1 MRHLYYTLQTL
12 LRGHG
17 GTAEKIISL
26 TLGLAMGVLLFAQI
40 AYELSFDRFYPN
52 PDTLVMLR
60 MRNVTKGVPEYGYN
74 YGTYRPAA
82 ADLSEA
88 FPDLVESAC
97 LTSNLWTPAF
107 YKDDKKLD
115 DIQTLF
121 ADTAYFATTG
131 LTLLQG
137 DPMDLGVQGNAFIS
151 ESMAR
156 RLYGD
161 ESPIGKVL
169 SVEKL
174 FDVTIRGIYADVPR
188 SSIMPHD
195 LLLSMAALDW
205 AYGRGTWD
213 MNNLYGVLGFS
224 IFFVSILNYVLRA
237 VAAMSRRAKL
247 VGVHKCSGAD
257 GRHILSMFLWET
269 GLLVAASILCG
280 GVLLWL
286 LRGQVEEL
294 LGSRLTDLFTW
305 QTLYVPLD
313 TVLLLFLV
321 AGVVPG
327 RIYARI
333 PVTQV
338 FRRYTDGKRSWK
350 RGLLTVQFIGV
361 AFIGGLLLTTVW
373 QYHDLMTRSVGF
385 RAEGLAV
392 GTVTGNI
399 QRAQGVADAIRREP
413 YVEAVAG
420 SSNNLLVH
428 YSTNRLTD
436 NQGNFICPLH
446 FTQIDKDFPQV
457 TGIRLL
463 EGHWPQHR
471 GEAVVGRKTVETLK
485 WGDTAIGRQLP
496 IDLSWAG
503 LEEPA
508 IVTGVVENVRNMGF
522 FASQTCTAFI
532 LNDRV
537 RTFNVRLKAPLD
549 ENLKRLNAFVKSAYP
564 DLSLEFTTYQDIRR
578 EQNASV
584 STFRNTV
591 WVTTACI
598 ILIVLMGLIGYVS
611 DETQR
616 RSKEIAVRK
625 VNGAEASD
633 ILRLLSVDILKIA
646 VLAVAAGMAAAW
658 YVSGQ
663 WMQQFADSRLLSPA
677 WYALLALGRRSA
689 EGLAHRQRESCAEHQ
704 KRVKANKKVPPAFLS
719 MREGQGDSLILRTPI
734 GRKIWCYCMACG
746 WNRCFRR
753 TYHRRISTAVTKA
766 KKSLTGMLVQM
777 PSSPM
782 NCGNTSRQGS
792 R

>member
-60 MRNVTKGVPEYGYN
+60 MRNVTKGAPAAEYN

-88 FPDLVESAC
+88 FPELVESAC
-97 LTSNLWTPAF
+97 LTSNFWRPAF

-131 LTLLQG
+131 LTLLKG
-137 DPMDLGVQGNAFIS
+137 DPKDLALHSNAFIS

-156 RLYGD
+156 QLYGD
-161 ESPIGKVL
+161 ESPIGKEL

-174 FDVTIRGIYADVPR
+174 FNVTIRGVYADVPR
-188 SSIMPHD
+188 NSIMPHD
-195 LLLSMAALDW
+195 LLLPMAAMDW
-205 AYGRGTWD
+205 AYGAGTWGT
-213 MNNLYGVLGFS
+213 NNLYGVLFRLKQPTDVDAMNSRIQKAVEQYTDPHLGDDVVTEYSVLPLYKVYRSLPDSTRRLVILGVLGFS

-237 VAAMSRRAKL
+237 VAAMSRRAKQ

-257 GRHILSMFLWET
+257 GWHILSMFLWET
-269 GLLVAASILCG
+269 GLLVVVSILCG
-280 GVLLWL
+280 GALLWL

-294 LGSRLTDLFTW
+294 LGSRLADLFTW
-305 QTLYVPLD
+305 QTLYVPLG

-361 AFIGGLLLTTVW
+361 AFIGSLLLTTVW

-385 RAEGLAV
+385 HAEGLAV

-399 QRAQGVADAIRREP
+399 ERAQGVADAIRREP

-420 SSNNLLVH
+420 SGTSLLAH

-446 FTQIDKDFPQV
+446 FTLMDKEMPQV
-457 TGIRLL
+457 TGMTLL

-471 GEAVVGRKTVETLK
+471 GEAVVGRTTVETLK
-485 WGDTAIGRQLP
+485 WGDTAIGRKLP
-496 IDLSWAG
+496 VDPSWAR
-503 LEEPA
+503 LEEQPV
-508 IVTGVVENVRNMGF
+508 VTGVVEDVRNMGF
-522 FASQTCTAFI
+522 FQGQTCTAFI

-549 ENLKRLNAFVKSAYP
+549 DNLKRLNAFIKSAYP

-633 ILRLLSVDILKIA
+633 ILRLLSLDILKIA

-677 WYALLALGRRSA
+677 WYALLALLLLVLIVA
-689 EGLAHRQRESCAEHQ
+689 IVVL
-704 KRVKANKKVPPAFLS
+704 KAWRIANENPVLS
-719 MREGQGDSLILRTPI
+719 I
-734 GRKIWCYCMACG
+734 
-746 WNRCFRR
+746 
-753 TYHRRISTAVTKA
+753 
-766 KKSLTGMLVQM
+766 KSE
-777 PSSPM
+777 
-782 NCGNTSRQGS
+782 
-792 R
+792 

>member
-1 MRHLYYTLQTL
+1 MRHLYYILQIL

-26 TLGLAMGVLLFAQI
+26 TLGLVMGVLLFAQI

-52 PDTLVMLR
+52 PDTLVTLR
-60 MRNVTKGVPEYGYN
+60 MRNVNKGVPQPEYN

-82 ADLSEA
+82 ADLNEA
-88 FPDLVESAC
+88 FPELVESAS
-97 LTSNLWTPAF
+97 LTAAFWKPTF
-107 YKDDKKLD
+107 YKDDKKLED
-115 DIQTLF
+115 VQTLCV
-121 ADTAYFATTG
+121 DTAYFQTTG

-137 DPMDLGVQGNAFIS
+137 NPNDLNLMGNAFIS

-161 ESPIGKVL
+161 ESPIGKEL

-174 FDVTIRGIYADVPR
+174 FNVTIRGVYTDMPR
-188 SSIMPHD
+188 NSIMPHD
-195 LLLSMAALDW
+195 LLLSMSAMNW
-205 AYGRGTWD
+205 AFGAGTWGTNNFYGVLFRLKQPAD
-213 MNNLYGVLGFS
+213 VDAMNCRIQQAVEQYTDTHLGDDVVTEYSVLPLYKVYRSLPDSTRRLVILGVLGFS

-237 VAAMSRRAKL
+237 VAAMSRRAKQ

-257 GRHILSMFLWET
+257 SWHILSMFLWET
-269 GLLVAASILCG
+269 GLLVATSILCG
-280 GVLLWL
+280 GALLWL

-305 QTLYVPLD
+305 QTLYVPLS

-392 GTVTGNI
+392 GTVTGII
-399 QRAQGVADAIRREP
+399 QRAQGVGDAIRREP
-413 YVEAVAG
+413 YVESVAASG
-420 SSNNLLVH
+420 HGLLAH

-471 GEAVVGRKTVETLK
+471 GEAVVGRTTVETLK
-485 WGDTAIGRQLP
+485 WGDTAIGRKLP
-496 IDLSWAG
+496 IEPSWAG
-503 LEEPA
+503 LEEQPV
-508 IVTGVVENVRNMGF
+508 VTGVVEDVRNMGF
-522 FASQTCTAFI
+522 FQGQTCTAFI

-549 ENLKRLNAFVKSAYP
+549 DNLKRLNAFIKSAYP
-564 DLSLEFTTYQDIRR
+564 DLALEFTTYQDIRR
-578 EQNASV
+578 DQNASV
-584 STFRNTV
+584 SSFRNTV

-625 VNGAEASD
+625 VNGAQASD

-646 VLAVAAGMAAAW
+646 VGAVALGMAVAW
-658 YVSGQ
+658 YASGQ
-663 WMQQFADSRLLSPA
+663 WMQQFADSYLLSPM
-677 WYALLALGRRSA
+677 WYFFLAFLLLALVVA
-689 EGLAHRQRESCAEHQ
+689 VVVC
-704 KRVKANKKVPPAFLS
+704 KAWHIANENPVLS
-719 MREGQGDSLILRTPI
+719 I
-734 GRKIWCYCMACG
+734 
-746 WNRCFRR
+746 
-753 TYHRRISTAVTKA
+753 
-766 KKSLTGMLVQM
+766 KSE
-777 PSSPM
+777 
-782 NCGNTSRQGS
+782 
-792 R
+792 

>member
-88 FPDLVESAC
+88 FPELVESAS

-107 YKDDKKLD
+107 YKDDKKLE

-131 LTLLQG
+131 LTLLKG

-156 RLYGD
+156 QLYGG

-188 SSIMPHD
+188 NSIMPHD
-195 LLLSMAALDW
+195 LLLPMAAMDW
-205 AYGRGTWD
+205 AYGAGTWGT
-213 MNNLYGVLGFS
+213 NNLYGVLFRLKQPADVDAMNSRIQKAVEQYTDPHLGDDVVTEYSVLPLYKVYRSQPDSTRRLVILGVLGFS

-257 GRHILSMFLWET
+257 GGHILALFLWET
-269 GLLVAASILCG
+269 AMLVAASILCG
-280 GVLLWL
+280 GALLWL

-294 LGSRLTDLFTW
+294 LGSRLSDLFTW
-305 QTLYVPLD
+305 QTLYVPLG

-350 RGLLTVQFIGV
+350 RGLLTVQFLGV

-392 GTVTGNI
+392 GTVTGDI
-399 QRAQGVADAIRREP
+399 QRARGVADAIRREP

-420 SSNNLLVH
+420 SGIDLLSH
-428 YSTNRLTD
+428 YSTSRLND
-436 NQGNFICPLH
+436 SQGNFICPLH
-446 FTQIDKDFPQV
+446 FMMMDKDFPRV
-457 TGIRLL
+457 TGMTLL

-496 IDLSWAG
+496 VSLSWAG

-522 FASQTCTAFI
+522 FMGQTCTAFI

-549 ENLKRLNAFVKSAYP
+549 DNLKRLNAFIKSAYP

-663 WMQQFADSRLLSPA
+663 WMQQFADSHLLSPA
-677 WYALLALGRRSA
+677 WYALLALLL
-689 EGLAHRQRESCAEHQ
+689 LALVVA
-704 KRVKANKKVPPAFLS
+704 VVVLKAWRIANENPVLS
-719 MREGQGDSLILRTPI
+719 I
-734 GRKIWCYCMACG
+734 
-746 WNRCFRR
+746 
-753 TYHRRISTAVTKA
+753 
-766 KKSLTGMLVQM
+766 KSE
-777 PSSPM
+777 
-782 NCGNTSRQGS
+782 
-792 R
+792 

>member
-60 MRNVTKGVPEYGYN
+60 MRNVTKGAPAAEYN

-88 FPDLVESAC
+88 FPELVESAC
-97 LTSNLWTPAF
+97 LTSNFWRPAF

-131 LTLLQG
+131 LTLLKG
-137 DPMDLGVQGNAFIS
+137 DPKDLALHSNAFIS

-156 RLYGD
+156 QLYGD
-161 ESPIGKVL
+161 ENPIGKEL

-174 FDVTIRGIYADVPR
+174 FNVTIRGVYADVPR
-188 SSIMPHD
+188 NSIMPHD
-195 LLLSMAALDW
+195 LLLPMAAMDW
-205 AYGRGTWD
+205 AYGAGTWGT
-213 MNNLYGVLGFS
+213 NNLYGVLFRLKQPTDVDAMNSRIQKAVEQYTDPHLGDDVVTEYSVLPLYKVYRSLPDSTRRLVILGVLGFS

-237 VAAMSRRAKL
+237 VAAMSRRAKQ

-257 GRHILSMFLWET
+257 GWHILSMFLWET
-269 GLLVAASILCG
+269 GLLVVVSILCG
-280 GVLLWL
+280 GALLWL

-294 LGSRLTDLFTW
+294 LGSRLADLFTW
-305 QTLYVPLD
+305 QTLYVPLG

-361 AFIGGLLLTTVW
+361 AFIGSILLTTVW

-399 QRAQGVADAIRREP
+399 ERAQGVADAIRREP

-420 SSNNLLVH
+420 SGTSLLAH

-446 FTQIDKDFPQV
+446 FTQIEKDFPQV
-457 TGIRLL
+457 TGLQLL

-485 WGDTAIGRQLP
+485 WGDTAIGRKLP
-496 IDLSWAG
+496 VDPSWAR
-503 LEEPA
+503 LEEQPV
-508 IVTGVVENVRNMGF
+508 VTGVVEDVRNMGF
-522 FASQTCTAFI
+522 FQGQTCTAFI

-549 ENLKRLNAFVKSAYP
+549 DNLKRLNAFIKSAYP

-633 ILRLLSVDILKIA
+633 ILRLLSLDILKIA

-677 WYALLALGRRSA
+677 WYALLALLLLMLIVA
-689 EGLAHRQRESCAEHQ
+689 IVVL
-704 KRVKANKKVPPAFLS
+704 KAWRIANENPVLS
-719 MREGQGDSLILRTPI
+719 I
-734 GRKIWCYCMACG
+734 
-746 WNRCFRR
+746 
-753 TYHRRISTAVTKA
+753 
-766 KKSLTGMLVQM
+766 KSE
-777 PSSPM
+777 
-782 NCGNTSRQGS
+782 
-792 R
+792 

>member
-1 MRHLYYTLQTL
+1 M
-12 LRGHG
+12 
-17 GTAEKIISL
+17 
-26 TLGLAMGVLLFAQI
+26 
-40 AYELSFDRFYPN
+40 
-52 PDTLVMLR
+52 
-60 MRNVTKGVPEYGYN
+60 
-74 YGTYRPAA
+74 
-82 ADLSEA
+82 
-88 FPDLVESAC
+88 
-97 LTSNLWTPAF
+97 
-107 YKDDKKLD
+107 
-115 DIQTLF
+115 
-121 ADTAYFATTG
+121 
-131 LTLLQG
+131 
-137 DPMDLGVQGNAFIS
+137 
-151 ESMAR
+151 
-156 RLYGD
+156 
-161 ESPIGKVL
+161 
-169 SVEKL
+169 
-174 FDVTIRGIYADVPR
+174 
-188 SSIMPHD
+188 
-195 LLLSMAALDW
+195 
-205 AYGRGTWD
+205 
-213 MNNLYGVLGFS
+213 
-224 IFFVSILNYVLRA
+224 
-237 VAAMSRRAKL
+237 
-247 VGVHKCSGAD
+247 
-257 GRHILSMFLWET
+257 
-269 GLLVAASILCG
+269 ASILCG

-286 LRGQVEEL
+286 LREQVEEL

-305 QTLYVPLD
+305 QTLYVPLG

-350 RGLLTVQFIGV
+350 RGLLFVQFIGV
-361 AFIGGLLLTTVW
+361 SFIGGLLLTTVW
-373 QYHDLMTRSVGF
+373 QYHELMTRSVGF

-392 GTVTGNI
+392 GMVTGNI

-420 SSNNLLVH
+420 SGSHLLAH
-428 YSTNRLTD
+428 FSTYRLLD

-457 TGIRLL
+457 TGLQL
-463 EGHWPQHR
+463 QEGHWPQHR

-496 IDLSWAG
+496 IDPSWAG

-532 LNDRV
+532 LNNRL

-549 ENLKRLNAFVKSAYP
+549 ENLKRLNAFVKSTYP

-616 RSKEIAVRK
+616 RSKEIAIRK

-633 ILRLLSVDILKIA
+633 ILRLLSLDILKIA
-646 VLAVAAGMAAAW
+646 VVAVAAGMAVAW

-663 WMQQFADSRLLSPA
+663 WMQQFADSHLLSA
-677 WYALLALGRRSA
+677 VWYVLLALLLLVLVVA
-689 EGLAHRQRESCAEHQ
+689 VVVL
-704 KRVKANKKVPPAFLS
+704 KAWRIANENPVLS
-719 MREGQGDSLILRTPI
+719 I
-734 GRKIWCYCMACG
+734 
-746 WNRCFRR
+746 
-753 TYHRRISTAVTKA
+753 
-766 KKSLTGMLVQM
+766 KSE
-777 PSSPM
+777 
-782 NCGNTSRQGS
+782 
-792 R
+792 

>member
-60 MRNVTKGVPEYGYN
+60 MRNVTKGVPAAEYN

-88 FPDLVESAC
+88 FPELVESAC
-97 LTSNLWTPAF
+97 LTSNFWRPAF

-131 LTLLQG
+131 LTLLKG
-137 DPMDLGVQGNAFIS
+137 DPKDLALHSNAFIS

-156 RLYGD
+156 QLYGD
-161 ESPIGKVL
+161 ESPIGKEL

-174 FDVTIRGIYADVPR
+174 FNVTIRGVYADVPR
-188 SSIMPHD
+188 NSIMPHD
-195 LLLSMAALDW
+195 LLLPMAAMDW
-205 AYGRGTWD
+205 AYGAGTWGT
-213 MNNLYGVLGFS
+213 NNLYGVLFRLKQPTDVDAMNSRIQKAVEQYTDPHLGDDVVTEYSVLPLYKVYRSLPDSTRRLVILGVLGFS

-257 GRHILSMFLWET
+257 GWHILAMFLWET

-305 QTLYVPLD
+305 QTLYVPLG

-350 RGLLTVQFIGV
+350 RGLLMVQFIGV
-361 AFIGGLLLTTVW
+361 AFIGGMLLTTVW

-399 QRAQGVADAIRREP
+399 ERAQGVADAIRREP

-420 SSNNLLVH
+420 SGTSLLAH

-446 FTQIDKDFPQV
+446 FTLMDKEMPQV
-457 TGIRLL
+457 TGMTLL

-471 GEAVVGRKTVETLK
+471 GEAVVGRTTVETLK
-485 WGDTAIGRQLP
+485 WGDTAIGRKLP
-496 IDLSWAG
+496 VDPSWAR
-503 LEEPA
+503 LEEQPV
-508 IVTGVVENVRNMGF
+508 VTGVVEDVRNMGF
-522 FASQTCTAFI
+522 FQGQTCTAFI

-549 ENLKRLNAFVKSAYP
+549 DNLKRLNTFIKSAYP

-633 ILRLLSVDILKIA
+633 ILRLLSLDILKIA
-646 VLAVAAGMAAAW
+646 VAAVAAGMAAAW

-677 WYALLALGRRSA
+677 WYALLALLLLVLIVA
-689 EGLAHRQRESCAEHQ
+689 IVVL
-704 KRVKANKKVPPAFLS
+704 KAWRIANENPVLS
-719 MREGQGDSLILRTPI
+719 I
-734 GRKIWCYCMACG
+734 
-746 WNRCFRR
+746 
-753 TYHRRISTAVTKA
+753 
-766 KKSLTGMLVQM
+766 KSE
-777 PSSPM
+777 
-782 NCGNTSRQGS
+782 
-792 R
+792 

>member
-26 TLGLAMGVLLFAQI
+26 TLGLVMGVLLFAQI
-40 AYELSFDRFYPN
+40 AYELSYDRFYPN

-60 MRNVTKGVPEYGYN
+60 MRNVTKGAPEPEYN

-88 FPDLVESAC
+88 FPELVESAC
-97 LTSNLWTPAF
+97 LTSNFWRPAF

-131 LTLLQG
+131 LTLLKG
-137 DPMDLGVQGNAFIS
+137 DPKDLALHSNAFIS

-161 ESPIGKVL
+161 ESPIGKEL

-174 FDVTIRGIYADVPR
+174 YNVTIRGVYADVPR
-188 SSIMPHD
+188 NSIMPHD
-195 LLLSMAALDW
+195 LLLPMAAMDW
-205 AYGRGTWD
+205 AYGAGTWGT
-213 MNNLYGVLGFS
+213 NNLYGVLFRLKQPADVEAMNSRIQKAVEQYTDPHLGDDVVTEYSVQPLYKVYRSLPDSTRRLVILGVLGFS

-237 VAAMSRRAKL
+237 VAAMSRRAKQ

-257 GRHILSMFLWET
+257 GWHILSMFLWET
-269 GLLVAASILCG
+269 GLLVAASIVCG
-280 GVLLWL
+280 GALLWL

-305 QTLYVPLD
+305 QTLYVPLG

-350 RGLLTVQFIGV
+350 RGLLFVQFIGV
-361 AFIGGLLLTTVW
+361 SFIGGMLLTTVW

-399 QRAQGVADAIRREP
+399 ERAQGVADAIRREP

-420 SSNNLLVH
+420 SGTSLLAH

-446 FTQIDKDFPQV
+446 FTLMDKEMPQV
-457 TGIRLL
+457 TGMTLL

-471 GEAVVGRKTVETLK
+471 GEAVVGRTTVETLK
-485 WGDTAIGRQLP
+485 WGDTAIGRKLP
-496 IDLSWAG
+496 VDPSWAR
-503 LEEPA
+503 LEEQPV
-508 IVTGVVENVRNMGF
+508 VTGVVEDVRNMGF
-522 FASQTCTAFI
+522 FQGQTCTAFI

-549 ENLKRLNAFVKSAYP
+549 DNLKRLNAFIKSAYP

-663 WMQQFADSRLLSPA
+663 WMQQFADSRLLWPA
-677 WYALLALGRRSA
+677 WYALLALLLLVLIVA
-689 EGLAHRQRESCAEHQ
+689 IVVL
-704 KRVKANKKVPPAFLS
+704 KAWRIANENPVLS
-719 MREGQGDSLILRTPI
+719 I
-734 GRKIWCYCMACG
+734 
-746 WNRCFRR
+746 
-753 TYHRRISTAVTKA
+753 
-766 KKSLTGMLVQM
+766 KSE
-777 PSSPM
+777 
-782 NCGNTSRQGS
+782 
-792 R
+792 

>member
-88 FPDLVESAC
+88 FPELVESAS

-131 LTLLQG
+131 LTLLKG
-137 DPMDLGVQGNAFIS
+137 DPKDLALHSNAFIS

-156 RLYGD
+156 QLYGD
-161 ESPIGKVL
+161 ESPIGKEL

-174 FDVTIRGIYADVPR
+174 FNVTIRGVYADVPR
-188 SSIMPHD
+188 NSIMPHD
-195 LLLSMAALDW
+195 LLLPMAAMDW
-205 AYGRGTWD
+205 AYGAGTWGT
-213 MNNLYGVLGFS
+213 NNLYGVLFRLKQPTDVDAMNSRIQKAVEQYTDPHLGDDVVTEYSVLPLYKVYRSLPDSTRRLVILGVLGFS

-237 VAAMSRRAKL
+237 VAAMSRRAKQ

-257 GRHILSMFLWET
+257 GWHILSMFLWET
-269 GLLVAASILCG
+269 GLLVAASIVCG
-280 GVLLWL
+280 GALLWL

-294 LGSRLTDLFTW
+294 LGSRLSDLFTW
-305 QTLYVPLD
+305 QTLYVPLG

-361 AFIGGLLLTTVW
+361 AFIGGMLLTTVW

-385 RAEGLAV
+385 HAEGLAV

-399 QRAQGVADAIRREP
+399 ERAQGVADAIRREP

-420 SSNNLLVH
+420 SGTSLLAH

-446 FTQIDKDFPQV
+446 FTLMDKEMPQV
-457 TGIRLL
+457 TGMTLL

-471 GEAVVGRKTVETLK
+471 GEAVVGRTTVETLK
-485 WGDTAIGRQLP
+485 WGDTAIGRKLP
-496 IDLSWAG
+496 VDPSWAW
-503 LEEPA
+503 LEEQPV
-508 IVTGVVENVRNMGF
+508 VTGVVEDVRNMGF
-522 FASQTCTAFI
+522 FQGQTCTAFI

-677 WYALLALGRRSA
+677 WYALLALLLLVLIVA
-689 EGLAHRQRESCAEHQ
+689 VVVL
-704 KRVKANKKVPPAFLS
+704 KAWRIANENPVLS
-719 MREGQGDSLILRTPI
+719 I
-734 GRKIWCYCMACG
+734 
-746 WNRCFRR
+746 
-753 TYHRRISTAVTKA
+753 
-766 KKSLTGMLVQM
+766 KSE
-777 PSSPM
+777 
-782 NCGNTSRQGS
+782 
-792 R
+792 

>member
-60 MRNVTKGVPEYGYN
+60 MRNVTKGAPEPEYN

-88 FPDLVESAC
+88 FPELVESAC
-97 LTSNLWTPAF
+97 LTSNFWRPTF

-131 LTLLQG
+131 LTLLKG
-137 DPMDLGVQGNAFIS
+137 DPKDLALHSNAFIS

-156 RLYGD
+156 QLYGD
-161 ESPIGKVL
+161 ESPIGKEL

-174 FDVTIRGIYADVPR
+174 YNVTIRGVYADVPR
-188 SSIMPHD
+188 NSIMPHD
-195 LLLSMAALDW
+195 LLLPMAAMDW
-205 AYGRGTWD
+205 AYGAGTWGT
-213 MNNLYGVLGFS
+213 NNLYGVLFRLKQPADVEAMNSRIQKAVEQYTDPHLGDDVVTEYSVLPLYKVYRSLPDSTRRLVILGVLGFS

-237 VAAMSRRAKL
+237 VAAMSRRAKQ

-257 GRHILSMFLWET
+257 GWHILSMFLWET

-280 GVLLWL
+280 GALLWL

-305 QTLYVPLD
+305 QTLYVPLG

-361 AFIGGLLLTTVW
+361 AFIGGMLLTTVW

-399 QRAQGVADAIRREP
+399 ERAQGVADAIRREP

-420 SSNNLLVH
+420 SGTSLLAH

-446 FTQIDKDFPQV
+446 FTLMDKEMPQV
-457 TGIRLL
+457 TGMTLL

-471 GEAVVGRKTVETLK
+471 GEAVVGRTTVETLK
-485 WGDTAIGRQLP
+485 WGDTAIGRKLP
-496 IDLSWAG
+496 VDPSWAR
-503 LEEPA
+503 LEEQPV
-508 IVTGVVENVRNMGF
+508 VTGVVEDVRNMGF
-522 FASQTCTAFI
+522 FQGQTCTAFI

-549 ENLKRLNAFVKSAYP
+549 DNLKRLNAFIKSAYP

-646 VLAVAAGMAAAW
+646 VLAVAAGIAAAW

-677 WYALLALGRRSA
+677 WYVLLTLLLLVLIVAIVVL
-689 EGLAHRQRESCAEHQ
+689 
-704 KRVKANKKVPPAFLS
+704 KAWRIANENPVLS
-719 MREGQGDSLILRTPI
+719 I
-734 GRKIWCYCMACG
+734 
-746 WNRCFRR
+746 
-753 TYHRRISTAVTKA
+753 
-766 KKSLTGMLVQM
+766 KSE
-777 PSSPM
+777 
-782 NCGNTSRQGS
+782 
-792 R
+792 

>member
-12 LRGHG
+12 LRGQG

-60 MRNVTKGVPEYGYN
+60 MRNVTKGVPAAEYN

-88 FPDLVESAC
+88 FPELVESAC
-97 LTSNLWTPAF
+97 LTSNFWRPAF

-131 LTLLQG
+131 LTLLKG
-137 DPMDLGVQGNAFIS
+137 DPKDLALHSNAFIS

-156 RLYGD
+156 QLYGG

-188 SSIMPHD
+188 NSIMPHD
-195 LLLSMAALDW
+195 LLLSMAAMDW
-205 AYGRGTWD
+205 AYGAGTWGT
-213 MNNLYGVLGFS
+213 NNLYGVLFRLKQPADVDAMNSRIQKAVEQYTDPHLGDDVVTEYSVLPLYKVYRSLPDSTRRLVILGVLGFS

-305 QTLYVPLD
+305 QTLYVPLG

-361 AFIGGLLLTTVW
+361 SFIGGLLLTTVW

-385 RAEGLAV
+385 HAEGLAV
-392 GTVTGNI
+392 GTVTGDI
-399 QRAQGVADAIRREP
+399 RRAQGVADAIRREP

-420 SSNNLLVH
+420 SGTSLLAH

-446 FTQIDKDFPQV
+446 FTLMDKEMPQV
-457 TGIRLL
+457 TGMTLL
-463 EGHWPQHR
+463 EGHWPQHL
-471 GEAVVGRKTVETLK
+471 GEAVVGRTTVETLK
-485 WGDTAIGRQLP
+485 WGDTAIGRKLP
-496 IDLSWAG
+496 VDPSWAR
-503 LEEPA
+503 LEEQPV
-508 IVTGVVENVRNMGF
+508 VTGVVEDVRNMGF
-522 FASQTCTAFI
+522 FQGQTCTAFI

-549 ENLKRLNAFVKSAYP
+549 DNLKRLNAFIKSAYP

-633 ILRLLSVDILKIA
+633 ILRLLSLDILKIA

-677 WYALLALGRRSA
+677 WYALLALLLLVLIVA
-689 EGLAHRQRESCAEHQ
+689 IVVL
-704 KRVKANKKVPPAFLS
+704 KAWRIANENPVLS
-719 MREGQGDSLILRTPI
+719 I
-734 GRKIWCYCMACG
+734 
-746 WNRCFRR
+746 
-753 TYHRRISTAVTKA
+753 
-766 KKSLTGMLVQM
+766 KSE
-777 PSSPM
+777 
-782 NCGNTSRQGS
+782 
-792 R
+792 

>member
-17 GTAEKIISL
+17 GTVEKLVSL
-26 TLGLAMGVLLFAQI
+26 TLGLVMGVLIFAQI
-40 AYELSFDRFYPN
+40 AYELGFDRFYPN

-60 MRNVTKGVPEYGYN
+60 MRNVTKGVPAAEYN

-88 FPDLVESAC
+88 FPELVESAC
-97 LTSNLWTPAF
+97 LTSNFWRPAF
-107 YKDDKKLD
+107 YKDDKKLE

-131 LTLLQG
+131 LSVLKG
-137 DPMDLGVQGNAFIS
+137 DPKDLALHSNAFIS

-156 RLYGD
+156 QLYGN

-174 FDVTIRGIYADVPR
+174 FDVTIRGVYADVPR
-188 SSIMPHD
+188 NSIMPHD
-195 LLLSMAALDW
+195 LLLPMATLDW
-205 AYGRGTWD
+205 AYGAGTWGT
-213 MNNLYGVLGFS
+213 NNLYGVLFRLKQPADVDAMNSSIQKAVEQYTDTHLGDDVVTEYSVLPLYKVYRSLPDSTRRLVILGVLGFS

-257 GRHILSMFLWET
+257 GWHILSMFLWET
-269 GLLVAASILCG
+269 GLLVAASIVCG
-280 GVLLWL
+280 GLLLWL
-286 LRGQVEEL
+286 LHEPVEEL

-305 QTLYVPLD
+305 QTLYVPLG

-373 QYHDLMTRSVGF
+373 QYHDLMTRSIGF
-385 RAEGLAV
+385 RSEGLAI
-392 GTVTGNI
+392 GIVTGDI

-420 SSNNLLVH
+420 SGNNLLAH

-446 FTQIDKDFPQV
+446 FMMIEKEMPQV
-457 TGIRLL
+457 VGMTLL

-471 GEAVVGRKTVETLK
+471 GEAIVGRTTVETLK

-496 IDLSWAG
+496 IDLSWSG

-508 IVTGVVENVRNMGF
+508 IVTGVVEDVRNMGF
-522 FASQTCTAFI
+522 FQEQTCTAFI
-532 LNDRV
+532 LNDRI
-537 RTFNVRLKAPLD
+537 RSFNVRLKDPVD
-549 ENLKRLNAFVKSAYP
+549 DNLKRLNAFIKSTYP
-564 DLSLEFTTYQDIRR
+564 NLALEFVTYQDVRR

-584 STFRNTV
+584 SAFRNTV

-646 VLAVAAGMAAAW
+646 VVAVAAGMAAAW

-663 WMQQFADSRLLSPA
+663 WMQQFADSRLLSLV
-677 WYALLALGRRSA
+677 WYVLLALLLLVLVVA
-689 EGLAHRQRESCAEHQ
+689 VVVC
-704 KRVKANKKVPPAFLS
+704 KAWRIANENPVLS
-719 MREGQGDSLILRTPI
+719 I
-734 GRKIWCYCMACG
+734 
-746 WNRCFRR
+746 
-753 TYHRRISTAVTKA
+753 
-766 KKSLTGMLVQM
+766 KSE
-777 PSSPM
+777 
-782 NCGNTSRQGS
+782 
-792 R
+792 

>member
-88 FPDLVESAC
+88 FPELVESAS

-131 LTLLQG
+131 LTLLKG
-137 DPMDLGVQGNAFIS
+137 DPKDLALHSNAFIS

-156 RLYGD
+156 QLYGD
-161 ESPIGKVL
+161 ESPIGKEL

-174 FDVTIRGIYADVPR
+174 FNVTIRGVYADVPR
-188 SSIMPHD
+188 NSIMPHD
-195 LLLSMAALDW
+195 LLLPMAAMDW
-205 AYGRGTWD
+205 AYGAGTWGT
-213 MNNLYGVLGFS
+213 NNLYGVLFRLKQPADVEAMNSRIQKAVEQYTDPHLGDDVVTEYSVLPLYKVYRSLPDSTRRLVILGVLGFS

-237 VAAMSRRAKL
+237 VAAMSRRAKQ

-257 GRHILSMFLWET
+257 GWHILSMFLWET
-269 GLLVAASILCG
+269 GLLVVVSILCG
-280 GVLLWL
+280 GALLWL

-294 LGSRLTDLFTW
+294 LGSSLVDLFTW
-305 QTLYVPLD
+305 QTLYVPLG

-399 QRAQGVADAIRREP
+399 ERAQGVADAIRREP

-420 SSNNLLVH
+420 SGTSLLAH

-446 FTQIDKDFPQV
+446 FTLMDKEMPQV
-457 TGIRLL
+457 TGMTLL

-471 GEAVVGRKTVETLK
+471 GEAVVGRTTVETLK
-485 WGDTAIGRQLP
+485 WGDTAIGRKLP
-496 IDLSWAG
+496 VDPSWAR
-503 LEEPA
+503 LEEQPV
-508 IVTGVVENVRNMGF
+508 VTGVVEDVRNMGF
-522 FASQTCTAFI
+522 FQGQTCTAFI

-549 ENLKRLNAFVKSAYP
+549 DNLKRLNAFIKSAYP

-633 ILRLLSVDILKIA
+633 ILRLLSLDILKIA

-677 WYALLALGRRSA
+677 WYALLALLLLVLIVA
-689 EGLAHRQRESCAEHQ
+689 IVVL
-704 KRVKANKKVPPAFLS
+704 KAWRIANENPVLS
-719 MREGQGDSLILRTPI
+719 I
-734 GRKIWCYCMACG
+734 
-746 WNRCFRR
+746 
-753 TYHRRISTAVTKA
+753 
-766 KKSLTGMLVQM
+766 KSE
-777 PSSPM
+777 
-782 NCGNTSRQGS
+782 
-792 R
+792 

>member
-40 AYELSFDRFYPN
+40 AYELSFDRFYPT

-60 MRNVTKGVPEYGYN
+60 MRNVTKGVPAAEYN

-88 FPDLVESAC
+88 FPELVESAS

-131 LTLLQG
+131 LTLLKG
-137 DPMDLGVQGNAFIS
+137 DPKDLALHSNAFIS

-156 RLYGD
+156 QLYGD
-161 ESPIGKVL
+161 ESPIGKEL

-174 FDVTIRGIYADVPR
+174 FNVTIRGVYADVPR
-188 SSIMPHD
+188 NSIMPHD
-195 LLLSMAALDW
+195 LLLPMAAMDW
-205 AYGRGTWD
+205 AYGAGTWGT
-213 MNNLYGVLGFS
+213 NNLYGVLFRLKQPTDVDAMNSRIQKAVEQYTDPHLGDDVVTEYSVLPLYKVYRSLPDSTRRLVILGVLGFS

-237 VAAMSRRAKL
+237 VAAMSRRAKQ

-257 GRHILSMFLWET
+257 GWHILSMFLWET
-269 GLLVAASILCG
+269 GLLVVVSILFG
-280 GVLLWL
+280 GAMLWL

-294 LGSRLTDLFTW
+294 LGSRLSDLFTW
-305 QTLYVPLD
+305 QTLYVPLG

-361 AFIGGLLLTTVW
+361 AFIGSMLLTTVW

-399 QRAQGVADAIRREP
+399 ERAQGVADAIRREP

-420 SSNNLLVH
+420 SGTSLLVH

-446 FTQIDKDFPQV
+446 FTLMDKEMPQV
-457 TGIRLL
+457 TGMTLL

-471 GEAVVGRKTVETLK
+471 GEAVVGRTTVETLK
-485 WGDTAIGRQLP
+485 WGDTAIGRKLP
-496 IDLSWAG
+496 VDPSWAR
-503 LEEPA
+503 LEEQPV
-508 IVTGVVENVRNMGF
+508 VTGVVEDVRNMGF
-522 FASQTCTAFI
+522 FQGQTCTAFI

-549 ENLKRLNAFVKSAYP
+549 DNLKRLNAFVKSTYP

-633 ILRLLSVDILKIA
+633 ILRLLSLDILKIA

-677 WYALLALGRRSA
+677 WYALLALLLLVLIVA
-689 EGLAHRQRESCAEHQ
+689 IVVL
-704 KRVKANKKVPPAFLS
+704 KAWRIANENPVLS
-719 MREGQGDSLILRTPI
+719 I
-734 GRKIWCYCMACG
+734 
-746 WNRCFRR
+746 
-753 TYHRRISTAVTKA
+753 
-766 KKSLTGMLVQM
+766 KSE
-777 PSSPM
+777 
-782 NCGNTSRQGS
+782 
-792 R
+792 

>member
-60 MRNVTKGVPEYGYN
+60 MRNVTKGAPAAEYN

-88 FPDLVESAC
+88 FPELVESAC
-97 LTSNLWTPAF
+97 LTSNFWRPAF

-131 LTLLQG
+131 LTLLKG
-137 DPMDLGVQGNAFIS
+137 DPKDLALHSNAFIS

-156 RLYGD
+156 QLYGD
-161 ESPIGKVL
+161 ESPIGKEL

-174 FDVTIRGIYADVPR
+174 FNVTIRGVYADVPR
-188 SSIMPHD
+188 NSIMPHD
-195 LLLSMAALDW
+195 LLLPMAAMDW
-205 AYGRGTWD
+205 AYGAGTWGT
-213 MNNLYGVLGFS
+213 NNLYGVLFRLKQPTDVDAMNSRIQKAVEQYTDPHLGDDVVTEYSVLPLYKVYRSLPDSTRRLVILGVLGFS

-237 VAAMSRRAKL
+237 VAAMSRRAKQ

-257 GRHILSMFLWET
+257 GWHILSMFLWET
-269 GLLVAASILCG
+269 GLLVVVSILCG
-280 GVLLWL
+280 GALLWL

-294 LGSRLTDLFTW
+294 LGSRLADLFTW
-305 QTLYVPLD
+305 QTLYVPLG

-361 AFIGGLLLTTVW
+361 SFIGGLLLTTVW

-385 RAEGLAV
+385 HAEGLAV

-399 QRAQGVADAIRREP
+399 ERAQGVADAIRREP

-420 SSNNLLVH
+420 SGTSLLAH

-446 FTQIDKDFPQV
+446 FTLMDKEMPQV
-457 TGIRLL
+457 TGMTLL

-471 GEAVVGRKTVETLK
+471 GEAVVGRTTVETLK
-485 WGDTAIGRQLP
+485 WGDTAIGRKLP
-496 IDLSWAG
+496 VDPSWAR
-503 LEEPA
+503 LEEQPV
-508 IVTGVVENVRNMGF
+508 VTGVVEDVRNMGF
-522 FASQTCTAFI
+522 FQGQTCTAFI

-677 WYALLALGRRSA
+677 WYALLALLLLMLIVA
-689 EGLAHRQRESCAEHQ
+689 IVVL
-704 KRVKANKKVPPAFLS
+704 KAWRIANENPVLS
-719 MREGQGDSLILRTPI
+719 I
-734 GRKIWCYCMACG
+734 
-746 WNRCFRR
+746 
-753 TYHRRISTAVTKA
+753 
-766 KKSLTGMLVQM
+766 KSE
-777 PSSPM
+777 
-782 NCGNTSRQGS
+782 
-792 R
+792 

>member
-60 MRNVTKGVPEYGYN
+60 MRNVTKGAPAAEYN

-88 FPDLVESAC
+88 FPELVESAC
-97 LTSNLWTPAF
+97 LTSNFWRPAF

-131 LTLLQG
+131 LTLLKG
-137 DPMDLGVQGNAFIS
+137 DPKDLALHSNAFIS

-156 RLYGD
+156 QLYGD
-161 ESPIGKVL
+161 ESPIGKEL

-174 FDVTIRGIYADVPR
+174 YNVTIRGVYADVPR
-188 SSIMPHD
+188 NSIMPHD
-195 LLLSMAALDW
+195 LLLPMAAMDW
-205 AYGRGTWD
+205 AYGAGTWGT
-213 MNNLYGVLGFS
+213 NNLYGVLFRLKQPADVEAMNSRIQKAVEQYTDPHLGDDVVTEYSVLPLYKVYRSLPDSTRRLVILGVLGFS

-237 VAAMSRRAKL
+237 VAAMSRRAKQ

-257 GRHILSMFLWET
+257 GWHILSMFLWET

-280 GVLLWL
+280 GALLWL

-305 QTLYVPLD
+305 QTLYVPLG

-361 AFIGGLLLTTVW
+361 AFIGGMLLTTVW

-385 RAEGLAV
+385 RAEGMAV
-392 GTVTGNI
+392 GMVTGNI
-399 QRAQGVADAIRREP
+399 ERAQGVADAIRREP

-420 SSNNLLVH
+420 SGTSLLAH

-446 FTQIDKDFPQV
+446 FTLMDKEMPQV
-457 TGIRLL
+457 TGMTLL

-471 GEAVVGRKTVETLK
+471 GEAVVGRTTVETLK
-485 WGDTAIGRQLP
+485 WGDTAIGRKLP
-496 IDLSWAG
+496 VDPSWAR
-503 LEEPA
+503 LEEQPV
-508 IVTGVVENVRNMGF
+508 VTGVVEDVRNMGF
-522 FASQTCTAFI
+522 FQGQTCTAFI

-549 ENLKRLNAFVKSAYP
+549 DNLKRLNAFIKSAYP

-633 ILRLLSVDILKIA
+633 ILRLLSLDILKIA

-677 WYALLALGRRSA
+677 WYALLALLLLVLIVA
-689 EGLAHRQRESCAEHQ
+689 IVVL
-704 KRVKANKKVPPAFLS
+704 KAWRIANENPVLS
-719 MREGQGDSLILRTPI
+719 I
-734 GRKIWCYCMACG
+734 
-746 WNRCFRR
+746 
-753 TYHRRISTAVTKA
+753 
-766 KKSLTGMLVQM
+766 KSE
-777 PSSPM
+777 
-782 NCGNTSRQGS
+782 
-792 R
+792 

>member
-60 MRNVTKGVPEYGYN
+60 MRNVTKGVTAAEYN

-88 FPDLVESAC
+88 FPELVESAC
-97 LTSNLWTPAF
+97 LTSNFWRPAF

-131 LTLLQG
+131 LTLLKG
-137 DPMDLGVQGNAFIS
+137 DPKDLALHSNAFIS

-156 RLYGD
+156 QLYGG

-188 SSIMPHD
+188 NSIMPHD
-195 LLLSMAALDW
+195 LLLSMAAMDW
-205 AYGRGTWD
+205 AYGAGTWGT
-213 MNNLYGVLGFS
+213 NNLYGVLFRLKQPADVDAMNSRIQKAVEQYTDPHLGDDVVTEYSVLPLYKVYRSLPDSTRRLVILGVLGFS

-237 VAAMSRRAKL
+237 VAAMSRRAKQ

-257 GRHILSMFLWET
+257 GWHILSMFLWET

-280 GVLLWL
+280 GALLWL

-305 QTLYVPLD
+305 QTLYVPLG

-361 AFIGGLLLTTVW
+361 AFIGGMLLTTVW

-399 QRAQGVADAIRREP
+399 ERAQGVADAIRREP

-420 SSNNLLVH
+420 SGTSLLAH

-446 FTQIDKDFPQV
+446 FTLMDKEMPQV
-457 TGIRLL
+457 TGMTLL

-471 GEAVVGRKTVETLK
+471 GEAVVGRTTVETLK
-485 WGDTAIGRQLP
+485 WGDTAIGRKLP
-496 IDLSWAG
+496 VDPSWAR
-503 LEEPA
+503 LEEQPV
-508 IVTGVVENVRNMGF
+508 VTGVVEDVRNMGF
-522 FASQTCTAFI
+522 FQGQTCTAFI

-549 ENLKRLNAFVKSAYP
+549 DNLKRLNAFIKSAYP
-564 DLSLEFTTYQDIRR
+564 NLSLEFTTYQDIRL

-633 ILRLLSVDILKIA
+633 ILRLLSLDILKIA

-677 WYALLALGRRSA
+677 WYALLALLLLVLIVA
-689 EGLAHRQRESCAEHQ
+689 IVVL
-704 KRVKANKKVPPAFLS
+704 KAWRIANENPVLS
-719 MREGQGDSLILRTPI
+719 I
-734 GRKIWCYCMACG
+734 
-746 WNRCFRR
+746 
-753 TYHRRISTAVTKA
+753 
-766 KKSLTGMLVQM
+766 KSE
-777 PSSPM
+777 
-782 NCGNTSRQGS
+782 
-792 R
+792 

>member
-1 MRHLYYTLQTL
+1 MRYQFFIPNSSLKMRHLYYTLQTL

-88 FPDLVESAC
+88 FPELVESAS

-131 LTLLQG
+131 LTLLKG
-137 DPMDLGVQGNAFIS
+137 DPKDLALHSNAFIS

-156 RLYGD
+156 QLYGD
-161 ESPIGKVL
+161 ESPIGKEL

-174 FDVTIRGIYADVPR
+174 FNVTIRGVYADVPR
-188 SSIMPHD
+188 NSIMPHD
-195 LLLSMAALDW
+195 LLLPMAAMDW
-205 AYGRGTWD
+205 AYGAGTWGT
-213 MNNLYGVLGFS
+213 NNLYGVLFRLKQPTDVDAMNSRIQKAVEQYTDPHLGDDVVTEYSVLPLYKVYRSLPDSTRRLVILGVLGFS

-237 VAAMSRRAKL
+237 VAAMSRRAKQ

-257 GRHILSMFLWET
+257 GWHILSMFLWET

-280 GVLLWL
+280 GALLWL

-305 QTLYVPLD
+305 QTLYVPLG

-361 AFIGGLLLTTVW
+361 AFIGSMLLTTVW

-399 QRAQGVADAIRREP
+399 ERAQGVADAIRREP

-420 SSNNLLVH
+420 SGTSLLAH

-446 FTQIDKDFPQV
+446 FTLMDKEMPQV
-457 TGIRLL
+457 TGMTLL

-471 GEAVVGRKTVETLK
+471 GEAVVGRTTVETLK
-485 WGDTAIGRQLP
+485 WGDTAIGRKLP
-496 IDLSWAG
+496 VDPSWAR
-503 LEEPA
+503 LEEQPV
-508 IVTGVVENVRNMGF
+508 VTGVVEDVRNMGF
-522 FASQTCTAFI
+522 FQGQTCTAFI

-549 ENLKRLNAFVKSAYP
+549 DNLKRLNAFIKSAYP

-633 ILRLLSVDILKIA
+633 ILRLLSLDILKIA

-677 WYALLALGRRSA
+677 WYALLALLLLVLIVA
-689 EGLAHRQRESCAEHQ
+689 IVVL
-704 KRVKANKKVPPAFLS
+704 KAWRIANENPVLS
-719 MREGQGDSLILRTPI
+719 I
-734 GRKIWCYCMACG
+734 
-746 WNRCFRR
+746 
-753 TYHRRISTAVTKA
+753 
-766 KKSLTGMLVQM
+766 KSE
-777 PSSPM
+777 
-782 NCGNTSRQGS
+782 
-792 R
+792 

>member
-88 FPDLVESAC
+88 FPELVESAS

-131 LTLLQG
+131 LTLLKG
-137 DPMDLGVQGNAFIS
+137 DPKDLALHSNAFIS

-156 RLYGD
+156 QLYGD
-161 ESPIGKVL
+161 ESPIGKEL

-174 FDVTIRGIYADVPR
+174 FNVTIRGVYADVPR
-188 SSIMPHD
+188 NSIMPHD
-195 LLLSMAALDW
+195 LLLPMAAMDW
-205 AYGRGTWD
+205 AYGAGTWGT
-213 MNNLYGVLGFS
+213 NNLYGVLFRLKQPTDVDAMNSRIQKAVEQYTDPHLGDDVVTEYSVLPLYKVYRSLPDSTRRLVILGVLGFS

-237 VAAMSRRAKL
+237 VAAMSRRAKQ

-257 GRHILSMFLWET
+257 GWHILSMFLWET
-269 GLLVAASILCG
+269 GLLVAASIVCG
-280 GVLLWL
+280 GALLWL

-294 LGSRLTDLFTW
+294 LGSRLSDLFTW
-305 QTLYVPLD
+305 QTLYVPLG

-361 AFIGGLLLTTVW
+361 AFIGGMLLTTVW

-385 RAEGLAV
+385 HAEGLAV

-399 QRAQGVADAIRREP
+399 ERAQGVADAIRREP

-420 SSNNLLVH
+420 SGTSLLAH

-446 FTQIDKDFPQV
+446 FTLMDKEMPQV
-457 TGIRLL
+457 TGMTLL

-471 GEAVVGRKTVETLK
+471 GEAVVGRTTVETLK
-485 WGDTAIGRQLP
+485 WGDTAIGRKLP
-496 IDLSWAG
+496 VDPSWAR
-503 LEEPA
+503 LEEQPV
-508 IVTGVVENVRNMGF
+508 VTGVVEDVRNMGF
-522 FASQTCTAFI
+522 FQGQTCTAFI

-646 VLAVAAGMAAAW
+646 VLAVAAGIAAAW

-677 WYALLALGRRSA
+677 WYALLALLLLVLIVA
-689 EGLAHRQRESCAEHQ
+689 IVVL
-704 KRVKANKKVPPAFLS
+704 KAWRIANENPVLS
-719 MREGQGDSLILRTPI
+719 I
-734 GRKIWCYCMACG
+734 
-746 WNRCFRR
+746 
-753 TYHRRISTAVTKA
+753 
-766 KKSLTGMLVQM
+766 KSE
-777 PSSPM
+777 
-782 NCGNTSRQGS
+782 
-792 R
+792 

>member
-60 MRNVTKGVPEYGYN
+60 MRNVTKGAPEPEYN

-88 FPDLVESAC
+88 FPELVESAC
-97 LTSNLWTPAF
+97 LTSNFWRPAF

-131 LTLLQG
+131 LTLLKG
-137 DPMDLGVQGNAFIS
+137 DPKDLALHSNAFIS

-156 RLYGD
+156 QLYGD
-161 ESPIGKVL
+161 ESPIGKEL

-174 FDVTIRGIYADVPR
+174 YNVTIRGVYADVPR
-188 SSIMPHD
+188 NSIMPHD
-195 LLLSMAALDW
+195 LLLPMAAMDW
-205 AYGRGTWD
+205 AYGAGTWGT
-213 MNNLYGVLGFS
+213 NNLYGVLFRLKQPADVEAMNSRIQKAVEQYTDPHLGDDVVTEYSVLPLYKVYRSLPDSTRRLVILGVLGFS

-237 VAAMSRRAKL
+237 VAAMSRRAKQ

-257 GRHILSMFLWET
+257 GWHILSMFLWET
-269 GLLVAASILCG
+269 GLLVAASIVCG
-280 GVLLWL
+280 GALLWL

-294 LGSRLTDLFTW
+294 LGSRLSDLFTW
-305 QTLYVPLD
+305 QTLYVPLG

-361 AFIGGLLLTTVW
+361 AFIGGMLLTTVW
-373 QYHDLMTRSVGF
+373 QYHDLMTRNVGF

-392 GTVTGNI
+392 GMVTGNI
-399 QRAQGVADAIRREP
+399 ERAQGVADAIRREP

-420 SSNNLLVH
+420 SGTSLLAH

-446 FTQIDKDFPQV
+446 FTLMDKEMPQV
-457 TGIRLL
+457 TGMTLL

-471 GEAVVGRKTVETLK
+471 GEAVVGRTTVETLK
-485 WGDTAIGRQLP
+485 WGDTAIGRKLP
-496 IDLSWAG
+496 VDPSWAR
-503 LEEPA
+503 LEEQPV
-508 IVTGVVENVRNMGF
+508 VTGVVEDVRNMGF
-522 FASQTCTAFI
+522 FQGQTCTAFI

-549 ENLKRLNAFVKSAYP
+549 DNLKRLNTFIKSAYP

-677 WYALLALGRRSA
+677 WYALLALLLLVLIVA
-689 EGLAHRQRESCAEHQ
+689 IVVL
-704 KRVKANKKVPPAFLS
+704 KAWRIANENPVLS
-719 MREGQGDSLILRTPI
+719 I
-734 GRKIWCYCMACG
+734 
-746 WNRCFRR
+746 
-753 TYHRRISTAVTKA
+753 
-766 KKSLTGMLVQM
+766 KSE
-777 PSSPM
+777 
-782 NCGNTSRQGS
+782 
-792 R
+792 

>member
-88 FPDLVESAC
+88 FPELVESAS

-131 LTLLQG
+131 LTLLKG
-137 DPMDLGVQGNAFIS
+137 DPKDLALHSNAFIS

-156 RLYGD
+156 QLYGD
-161 ESPIGKVL
+161 ESPIGKEL

-174 FDVTIRGIYADVPR
+174 FNVTIRGVYADVPR
-188 SSIMPHD
+188 NSIMPHD
-195 LLLSMAALDW
+195 LLLPMAAMDW
-205 AYGRGTWD
+205 AYGAGTWGT
-213 MNNLYGVLGFS
+213 NNLYGVLFRLKQPTDVDAMNSRIQKAVEQYTDPHLGDDVVTEYSILPLYKVYRSLPDSTRRLVILGVLGFS

-237 VAAMSRRAKL
+237 VAAMSRRAKQ

-257 GRHILSMFLWET
+257 GWHILSMFLWET
-269 GLLVAASILCG
+269 GLLVVVSILCG
-280 GVLLWL
+280 GALLWL

-305 QTLYVPLD
+305 QTLYVPLG

-361 AFIGGLLLTTVW
+361 AFIGGMLLTTVW

-385 RAEGLAV
+385 HAEGLAV

-399 QRAQGVADAIRREP
+399 ERAQGVADAIRREP

-420 SSNNLLVH
+420 SGTSLLAH

-446 FTQIDKDFPQV
+446 FTLMDKEMPQV
-457 TGIRLL
+457 TGMTLL

-471 GEAVVGRKTVETLK
+471 GEAVVGRTTVETLK
-485 WGDTAIGRQLP
+485 WGDTAIGRKLP
-496 IDLSWAG
+496 VDPSWAR
-503 LEEPA
+503 LEEQPV
-508 IVTGVVENVRNMGF
+508 VTGVVEDVRNMGF
-522 FASQTCTAFI
+522 FQGQTCTAFI

-677 WYALLALGRRSA
+677 WYALLALLLLVLIVA
-689 EGLAHRQRESCAEHQ
+689 VVVL
-704 KRVKANKKVPPAFLS
+704 KAWRIANENPVLS
-719 MREGQGDSLILRTPI
+719 I
-734 GRKIWCYCMACG
+734 
-746 WNRCFRR
+746 
-753 TYHRRISTAVTKA
+753 
-766 KKSLTGMLVQM
+766 KSE
-777 PSSPM
+777 
-782 NCGNTSRQGS
+782 
-792 R
+792 

>member
-60 MRNVTKGVPEYGYN
+60 MRNVTKGVPAAEYN

-88 FPDLVESAC
+88 FPELVESAC
-97 LTSNLWTPAF
+97 LTSNFWRPAF

-131 LTLLQG
+131 LTLLKG
-137 DPMDLGVQGNAFIS
+137 DPKDLALHSNAFIS

-156 RLYGD
+156 QLYGD

-174 FDVTIRGIYADVPR
+174 FDVTIRGVYADVPR
-188 SSIMPHD
+188 NSIMPHD
-195 LLLSMAALDW
+195 LLLPMAAMDW
-205 AYGRGTWD
+205 AYGAGTWGT
-213 MNNLYGVLGFS
+213 NNLYGVLFRLKQPTDVDAMNSRIQKAVEQYTDPHLGDDVVTEYSVLPLYKVYRSLPDSTQRLVILGVLGFS

-257 GRHILSMFLWET
+257 GWHILAMFLWET

-286 LRGQVEEL
+286 LRRQVEEL

-305 QTLYVPLD
+305 QTLYVPLG

-350 RGLLTVQFIGV
+350 RGLLMVQFIGV
-361 AFIGGLLLTTVW
+361 AFIGGMLLTTVW

-399 QRAQGVADAIRREP
+399 ERAQGVADAIRREP

-420 SSNNLLVH
+420 SGTSLLAH

-446 FTQIDKDFPQV
+446 FTLMDKEMPQV
-457 TGIRLL
+457 TGMTLL

-471 GEAVVGRKTVETLK
+471 GEAVVGRTTVETLK
-485 WGDTAIGRQLP
+485 WGDTAIGRKLP
-496 IDLSWAG
+496 VDPSWAR
-503 LEEPA
+503 LEEQPV
-508 IVTGVVENVRNMGF
+508 VTGVVEDVRNMGF
-522 FASQTCTAFI
+522 FQGQTCTAFI

-549 ENLKRLNAFVKSAYP
+549 DNLKRLNTFIKSAYP

-633 ILRLLSVDILKIA
+633 ILRLLSLDILKIA
-646 VLAVAAGMAAAW
+646 VAAVAAGMAAAW

-677 WYALLALGRRSA
+677 WYALLALLLLVLIVA
-689 EGLAHRQRESCAEHQ
+689 IVVL
-704 KRVKANKKVPPAFLS
+704 KAWRIANENPVLS
-719 MREGQGDSLILRTPI
+719 I
-734 GRKIWCYCMACG
+734 
-746 WNRCFRR
+746 
-753 TYHRRISTAVTKA
+753 
-766 KKSLTGMLVQM
+766 KSE
-777 PSSPM
+777 
-782 NCGNTSRQGS
+782 
-792 R
+792 

>member
-60 MRNVTKGVPEYGYN
+60 MRNVTKGVPAAEYN

-88 FPDLVESAC
+88 FPELVESAC
-97 LTSNLWTPAF
+97 LTSNFWRPAF

-131 LTLLQG
+131 LTLLKG
-137 DPMDLGVQGNAFIS
+137 DPKDLALHSNAFIS

-156 RLYGD
+156 QLYGD
-161 ESPIGKVL
+161 ENPIGKEL

-174 FDVTIRGIYADVPR
+174 YNVTIRGVYADVPR
-188 SSIMPHD
+188 NSIMPHD
-195 LLLSMAALDW
+195 LLLPMAAMDW
-205 AYGRGTWD
+205 AYGAGTWGT
-213 MNNLYGVLGFS
+213 NNLYGVLFRLKQPADVEAMNSRIQKAVEQYTDPHLGDDVVTEYSVLPLYKVYRSLPDSTRRLVILGVLGFS

-237 VAAMSRRAKL
+237 VAAMSRRAKQ

-257 GRHILSMFLWET
+257 GWHILSMFLWET

-280 GVLLWL
+280 GALLWL

-305 QTLYVPLD
+305 QTLYVPLG

-399 QRAQGVADAIRREP
+399 ERAQGVADAIRREP

-420 SSNNLLVH
+420 SGTSLLAH

-446 FTQIDKDFPQV
+446 FTLMDKEMPQV
-457 TGIRLL
+457 TGMTLL

-471 GEAVVGRKTVETLK
+471 GEAVVGRTTVETLK
-485 WGDTAIGRQLP
+485 WGDTAIGRKLP
-496 IDLSWAG
+496 VDPSWAR
-503 LEEPA
+503 LEEQPV
-508 IVTGVVENVRNMGF
+508 VTGVVEDVRNMGF
-522 FASQTCTAFI
+522 FQGQTCTAFI

-549 ENLKRLNAFVKSAYP
+549 DNLKRLNAFIKSAYP

-646 VLAVAAGMAAAW
+646 VLAVAAGMAVAW

-663 WMQQFADSRLLSPA
+663 WMQQFADSRLLSPT
-677 WYALLALGRRSA
+677 WYALLAILLLMLIVA
-689 EGLAHRQRESCAEHQ
+689 IVVL
-704 KRVKANKKVPPAFLS
+704 KAWRIANENPVLS
-719 MREGQGDSLILRTPI
+719 I
-734 GRKIWCYCMACG
+734 
-746 WNRCFRR
+746 
-753 TYHRRISTAVTKA
+753 
-766 KKSLTGMLVQM
+766 KSE
-777 PSSPM
+777 
-782 NCGNTSRQGS
+782 
-792 R
+792 

>member
-1 MRHLYYTLQTL
+1 MRHLYYILQTL

-60 MRNVTKGVPEYGYN
+60 MRNVTKGAPEPEYN

-88 FPDLVESAC
+88 FPELVESAC
-97 LTSNLWTPAF
+97 LTSNFWRPTF

-131 LTLLQG
+131 LTLLKG
-137 DPMDLGVQGNAFIS
+137 DPKDLALHSNAFIS

-156 RLYGD
+156 QLYGD
-161 ESPIGKVL
+161 ESPIGKEL

-174 FDVTIRGIYADVPR
+174 YNVTIRGVYADVPR
-188 SSIMPHD
+188 NSIMPHD
-195 LLLSMAALDW
+195 LLLPMAAMDW
-205 AYGRGTWD
+205 AYGAGTWGT
-213 MNNLYGVLGFS
+213 NNLYGVLFRLKQPADVEAMNSRIQKAVEQYTDPHLGDDVVTEYSVLPLYKVYRSLPDSTRRLVILGVLGFS

-237 VAAMSRRAKL
+237 VAAMSRRAKQ

-257 GRHILSMFLWET
+257 GWHILSMFLWET

-280 GVLLWL
+280 GALLWL

-305 QTLYVPLD
+305 QTLYVPLG

-361 AFIGGLLLTTVW
+361 AFIGGMLLTTVW

-399 QRAQGVADAIRREP
+399 ERAQGVADAIRREP

-420 SSNNLLVH
+420 SGTSLLAH

-446 FTQIDKDFPQV
+446 FTLMDKEMPQV
-457 TGIRLL
+457 TGMTLL

-471 GEAVVGRKTVETLK
+471 GEAVVGRTTVETLK
-485 WGDTAIGRQLP
+485 WGDTAIGRKLP
-496 IDLSWAG
+496 VDPSWAR
-503 LEEPA
+503 LEEQPV
-508 IVTGVVENVRNMGF
+508 VTGVVEDVRNMGF
-522 FASQTCTAFI
+522 FQGQTCTAFI

-549 ENLKRLNAFVKSAYP
+549 DNLKRLNAFIKSAYP

-616 RSKEIAVRK
+616 RSKEIAIRK

-633 ILRLLSVDILKIA
+633 ILRLLSLDILKIA
-646 VLAVAAGMAAAW
+646 VVAVAAGMAVAW

-663 WMQQFADSRLLSPA
+663 WMQQFADSHLLSVV
-677 WYALLALGRRSA
+677 WYVLLALLLLVLVVA
-689 EGLAHRQRESCAEHQ
+689 VVVL
-704 KRVKANKKVPPAFLS
+704 KAWRIANENPVLS
-719 MREGQGDSLILRTPI
+719 I
-734 GRKIWCYCMACG
+734 
-746 WNRCFRR
+746 
-753 TYHRRISTAVTKA
+753 
-766 KKSLTGMLVQM
+766 KSE
-777 PSSPM
+777 
-782 NCGNTSRQGS
+782 
-792 R
+792 

>member
-52 PDTLVMLR
+52 PDTLVRLR
-60 MRNVTKGVPEYGYN
+60 MRNVNKGVPEAGYN
-74 YGTYRPAA
+74 YFTYRPAA

-88 FPDLVESAC
+88 FPYLVESAS
-97 LTSNLWTPAF
+97 LTSNFWRPAF

-131 LTLLQG
+131 LTLLKG
-137 DPMDLGVQGNAFIS
+137 DPKDLALHSNAFIS

-156 RLYGD
+156 QLYGD
-161 ESPIGKVL
+161 ENPIGKEL

-174 FDVTIRGIYADVPR
+174 FNVTIRGVYADVPR
-188 SSIMPHD
+188 NSIMPHD
-195 LLLSMAALDW
+195 LLLPMAAMDW
-205 AYGRGTWD
+205 AYGAGTWGT
-213 MNNLYGVLGFS
+213 NNLYGVLFRLKQPTDVDAMNSRIQKAVEQYTDPHLGDDVVTEYSVLPLYKVYRSLPDSTRRLVILGVLGFS

-237 VAAMSRRAKL
+237 VAAMSRRAKQ

-257 GRHILSMFLWET
+257 GWHILSMFLWET
-269 GLLVAASILCG
+269 GLLVVVSILCG
-280 GVLLWL
+280 GALLWL

-294 LGSRLTDLFTW
+294 LGSRLADLFTW
-305 QTLYVPLD
+305 QTLYVPLG

-321 AGVVPG
+321 SGVVPG

-399 QRAQGVADAIRREP
+399 ERAQGVADAIRREP

-420 SSNNLLVH
+420 SGTSLLAH

-446 FTQIDKDFPQV
+446 FTLMDKEMPQV
-457 TGIRLL
+457 TGMTLL

-471 GEAVVGRKTVETLK
+471 GEAVVGRTTVETLK
-485 WGDTAIGRQLP
+485 WGDTAIGRKLP
-496 IDLSWAG
+496 VDPSWAR
-503 LEEPA
+503 LEEQPV
-508 IVTGVVENVRNMGF
+508 VTGVVEDVRNMGF
-522 FASQTCTAFI
+522 FQGQTCTAFI

-549 ENLKRLNAFVKSAYP
+549 DNLKRLNAFIKSAYP

-633 ILRLLSVDILKIA
+633 ILRLLSLDILKIA

-677 WYALLALGRRSA
+677 WYALLALLLLVLIVA
-689 EGLAHRQRESCAEHQ
+689 IVVL
-704 KRVKANKKVPPAFLS
+704 KAWRIANENPVLS
-719 MREGQGDSLILRTPI
+719 I
-734 GRKIWCYCMACG
+734 
-746 WNRCFRR
+746 
-753 TYHRRISTAVTKA
+753 
-766 KKSLTGMLVQM
+766 KSE
-777 PSSPM
+777 
-782 NCGNTSRQGS
+782 
-792 R
+792 

>member
-60 MRNVTKGVPEYGYN
+60 MRDVNKGVPDYAYN

-88 FPDLVESAC
+88 FPELVESAS
-97 LTSNLWTPAF
+97 LTSNFWTPTF
-107 YKDDKKLD
+107 YKDDKKLE

-151 ESMAR
+151 ESKAR
-156 RLYGD
+156 ELYGD
-161 ESPIGKVL
+161 ESPIGKEL

-174 FDVTIRGIYADVPR
+174 FNVTIRGVYADVPR
-188 SSIMPHD
+188 NSIMPHD
-195 LLLSMAALDW
+195 LLLSMAAMDW
-205 AYGRGTWD
+205 AYGAGTWGT
-213 MNNLYGVLGFS
+213 NNLYGVLFRLKQPTDVDAMNSRIQKAVEQYTDPHMGDDVVTEYSVLPLYKVYRSYPDSTRRLVILGVLGFS

-237 VAAMSRRAKL
+237 VAAMSRRAKQ

-257 GRHILSMFLWET
+257 GWHILSMFLWET
-269 GLLVAASILCG
+269 GLLVVVSILCG
-280 GVLLWL
+280 GALLWL

-294 LGSRLTDLFTW
+294 LGSRLADLFTW
-305 QTLYVPLD
+305 QTLYVPLG

-361 AFIGGLLLTTVW
+361 SFIGGLLLT
-373 QYHDLMTRSVGF
+373 
-385 RAEGLAV
+385 
-392 GTVTGNI
+392 
-399 QRAQGVADAIRREP
+399 
-413 YVEAVAG
+413 
-420 SSNNLLVH
+420 
-428 YSTNRLTD
+428 
-436 NQGNFICPLH
+436 
-446 FTQIDKDFPQV
+446 
-457 TGIRLL
+457 
-463 EGHWPQHR
+463 
-471 GEAVVGRKTVETLK
+471 
-485 WGDTAIGRQLP
+485 
-496 IDLSWAG
+496 
-503 LEEPA
+503 
-508 IVTGVVENVRNMGF
+508 
-522 FASQTCTAFI
+522 
-532 LNDRV
+532 
-537 RTFNVRLKAPLD
+537 
-549 ENLKRLNAFVKSAYP
+549 
-564 DLSLEFTTYQDIRR
+564 
-578 EQNASV
+578 
-584 STFRNTV
+584 TV

-633 ILRLLSVDILKIA
+633 ILRLLSLDILKIA

-677 WYALLALGRRSA
+677 WYALLALLLLVLIVA
-689 EGLAHRQRESCAEHQ
+689 IVVL
-704 KRVKANKKVPPAFLS
+704 KAWRIANENPVLS
-719 MREGQGDSLILRTPI
+719 I
-734 GRKIWCYCMACG
+734 
-746 WNRCFRR
+746 
-753 TYHRRISTAVTKA
+753 
-766 KKSLTGMLVQM
+766 KSE
-777 PSSPM
+777 
-782 NCGNTSRQGS
+782 
-792 R
+792 

>member
-88 FPDLVESAC
+88 FPELVESAS

-131 LTLLQG
+131 LTLLKG
-137 DPMDLGVQGNAFIS
+137 DPKDLALHSNAFIS

-156 RLYGD
+156 QLYGD
-161 ESPIGKVL
+161 ESPIGKEL

-174 FDVTIRGIYADVPR
+174 FNVTIRGVYADVPR
-188 SSIMPHD
+188 NSIMPHD
-195 LLLSMAALDW
+195 LLLPMAAMDW
-205 AYGRGTWD
+205 AYGAGTWGT
-213 MNNLYGVLGFS
+213 NNLYGVLFRLKQPTDVDAMNSRIQKAVEQYTDPHLGDDVVTEYSVLPLYKVYRSLPDSTRRLVILGVLGFS

-237 VAAMSRRAKL
+237 VAAMSRRAKQ

-257 GRHILSMFLWET
+257 GWHILSMFLWET
-269 GLLVAASILCG
+269 GLLVAASIVCG
-280 GVLLWL
+280 GALLWL

-294 LGSRLTDLFTW
+294 LGSRLSDLFTW
-305 QTLYVPLD
+305 QTLYVPLG

-333 PVTQV
+333 PVMQV

-361 AFIGGLLLTTVW
+361 AFIGGMLLTTVW

-385 RAEGLAV
+385 HAEGLAV

-399 QRAQGVADAIRREP
+399 ERAQGVADAIRREP

-420 SSNNLLVH
+420 SGTSLLAH

-446 FTQIDKDFPQV
+446 FTLMDKEMPQV
-457 TGIRLL
+457 TGMTLL

-471 GEAVVGRKTVETLK
+471 GEAVVGRTTVETLK
-485 WGDTAIGRQLP
+485 WGDTAIGRKLP
-496 IDLSWAG
+496 VDPSWAR
-503 LEEPA
+503 LEEQPV
-508 IVTGVVENVRNMGF
+508 VTGVVEDVRNMGF
-522 FASQTCTAFI
+522 FQGQTCTAFI

-549 ENLKRLNAFVKSAYP
+549 DNLKRLNAFIKSAYP

-633 ILRLLSVDILKIA
+633 ILRLLSLDILKIA
-646 VLAVAAGMAAAW
+646 ALAVAAGMAAAW

-677 WYALLALGRRSA
+677 WYALLALLLLVLIVA
-689 EGLAHRQRESCAEHQ
+689 VVVL
-704 KRVKANKKVPPAFLS
+704 KAWRIANENPVLS
-719 MREGQGDSLILRTPI
+719 I
-734 GRKIWCYCMACG
+734 
-746 WNRCFRR
+746 
-753 TYHRRISTAVTKA
+753 
-766 KKSLTGMLVQM
+766 KSK
-777 PSSPM
+777 
-782 NCGNTSRQGS
+782 
-792 R
+792 

>member
-60 MRNVTKGVPEYGYN
+60 MRNVTKGVPTAEYN

-88 FPDLVESAC
+88 FPELMESAC
-97 LTSNLWTPAF
+97 LTSNFWRPAF

-131 LTLLQG
+131 LTLLKG
-137 DPMDLGVQGNAFIS
+137 DPKDLALHSNAFIS

-156 RLYGD
+156 QLYGD

-174 FDVTIRGIYADVPR
+174 FDVTIRGVYADVPR
-188 SSIMPHD
+188 NSIMPHD
-195 LLLSMAALDW
+195 LLLPMAAMDW
-205 AYGRGTWD
+205 AYGAGTWGT
-213 MNNLYGVLGFS
+213 NNLYGVLFRLKQPTDVDAMNSRIQKAVEQYTDPHLGDDVVTEYSVLPLYKVYRSLPDSTQRLVILGVLGFS

-257 GRHILSMFLWET
+257 GWHILAMFLWET

-286 LRGQVEEL
+286 LRRQVEEL

-305 QTLYVPLD
+305 QTLYVPLG

-350 RGLLTVQFIGV
+350 RGLLMVQFIGV
-361 AFIGGLLLTTVW
+361 AFIGGMLLTTVW

-392 GTVTGNI
+392 GMVTGNI
-399 QRAQGVADAIRREP
+399 ERAQGVADAIRREP

-420 SSNNLLVH
+420 SGTNLLAH

-446 FTQIDKDFPQV
+446 FTLMDKEMPQV
-457 TGIRLL
+457 TGMTLL

-471 GEAVVGRKTVETLK
+471 GETVVGRTTVETLK
-485 WGDTAIGRQLP
+485 WGDTAIGRKLP
-496 IDLSWAG
+496 IDPSWAR
-503 LEEPA
+503 LEEQPV
-508 IVTGVVENVRNMGF
+508 VTGVVEDVRNMGF
-522 FASQTCTAFI
+522 FQGQTCTAFI

-537 RTFNVRLKAPLD
+537 RTFNVRLKTPLD
-549 ENLKRLNAFVKSAYP
+549 DNLKRLNAFIKSAYP

-633 ILRLLSVDILKIA
+633 ILRLLSLDILKIA

-677 WYALLALGRRSA
+677 WYALLAILLLMLIVA
-689 EGLAHRQRESCAEHQ
+689 IVVL
-704 KRVKANKKVPPAFLS
+704 KAWRIANENPVLS
-719 MREGQGDSLILRTPI
+719 I
-734 GRKIWCYCMACG
+734 
-746 WNRCFRR
+746 
-753 TYHRRISTAVTKA
+753 
-766 KKSLTGMLVQM
+766 KSE
-777 PSSPM
+777 
-782 NCGNTSRQGS
+782 
-792 R
+792 

>member
-88 FPDLVESAC
+88 FPELVESAS

-131 LTLLQG
+131 LTLLKG
-137 DPMDLGVQGNAFIS
+137 DPKDLALHSNAFIS

-156 RLYGD
+156 QLYGD
-161 ESPIGKVL
+161 ESPIGKEL

-174 FDVTIRGIYADVPR
+174 FNVTIRGVYADVPR
-188 SSIMPHD
+188 NSIMPHD
-195 LLLSMAALDW
+195 LLLPMAAMDW
-205 AYGRGTWD
+205 AYGAGTWGT
-213 MNNLYGVLGFS
+213 NNLYGVLFRLKQPTDVDAMNSRIQKAVEQYTDPHLGDDVVTEYSILPLYKVYRSLPDSTRRLVILGVLGFS

-237 VAAMSRRAKL
+237 VAAMSRRAKQ

-257 GRHILSMFLWET
+257 GWHILSMFLWET
-269 GLLVAASILCG
+269 GLLVAASIVCG
-280 GVLLWL
+280 GALLWL

-294 LGSRLTDLFTW
+294 LGSRLSDLFTW
-305 QTLYVPLD
+305 QTLYVPLG

-361 AFIGGLLLTTVW
+361 AFIGGMLLTTVW

-385 RAEGLAV
+385 HAEGLAV

-399 QRAQGVADAIRREP
+399 ERAQGVADAIRREP

-420 SSNNLLVH
+420 SGTSLLAH

-446 FTQIDKDFPQV
+446 FTLMDKEMPQV
-457 TGIRLL
+457 TGMTLL

-471 GEAVVGRKTVETLK
+471 GEAVVGRTTVETLK
-485 WGDTAIGRQLP
+485 WGDTAIGRKLP
-496 IDLSWAG
+496 VDPSWAR
-503 LEEPA
+503 LEEQPV
-508 IVTGVVENVRNMGF
+508 VTGVVEDVRNMGF
-522 FASQTCTAFI
+522 FQGQTCTAFI

-549 ENLKRLNAFVKSAYP
+549 DNLKRLNAFIKSAYP

-616 RSKEIAVRK
+616 RSKEIAIRK

-646 VLAVAAGMAAAW
+646 VLAVAAGIAAAW

-677 WYALLALGRRSA
+677 WYALLALLLLVLIVA
-689 EGLAHRQRESCAEHQ
+689 VVVL
-704 KRVKANKKVPPAFLS
+704 KAWRIANENPVLS
-719 MREGQGDSLILRTPI
+719 I
-734 GRKIWCYCMACG
+734 
-746 WNRCFRR
+746 
-753 TYHRRISTAVTKA
+753 
-766 KKSLTGMLVQM
+766 KSE
-777 PSSPM
+777 
-782 NCGNTSRQGS
+782 
-792 R
+792 

>member
-60 MRNVTKGVPEYGYN
+60 MRNVTKGAPAAEYN

-88 FPDLVESAC
+88 FPELVESAC
-97 LTSNLWTPAF
+97 LTSNFWRPAF

-131 LTLLQG
+131 LTLLKG
-137 DPMDLGVQGNAFIS
+137 DPKDLALHSNAFIS

-156 RLYGD
+156 QLYGD
-161 ESPIGKVL
+161 ESPIGKEL

-174 FDVTIRGIYADVPR
+174 FNVTIRGVYADVPR
-188 SSIMPHD
+188 NSIMPHD
-195 LLLSMAALDW
+195 LLLPMAAMDW
-205 AYGRGTWD
+205 AYGAGTWGT
-213 MNNLYGVLGFS
+213 NNLYGVLFRLKQPTDVDAMNSRIQKAVEQYTDPHLGDDVVTEYSVLPLYKVYRSLPDSTRRLVILGVLGFS

-237 VAAMSRRAKL
+237 VAAMSRRAKQ

-257 GRHILSMFLWET
+257 GWHILSMFLWET
-269 GLLVAASILCG
+269 GLLVVVSILCG
-280 GVLLWL
+280 GALLWL

-294 LGSRLTDLFTW
+294 LGSRLADLFTW
-305 QTLYVPLD
+305 QTLYVPLG

-361 AFIGGLLLTTVW
+361 SFIGGLLLTTVW

-385 RAEGLAV
+385 HAEGLAV

-399 QRAQGVADAIRREP
+399 ERAQGVADAIRREP

-420 SSNNLLVH
+420 SGTSLLAH

-446 FTQIDKDFPQV
+446 FTLMDKEMPQV
-457 TGIRLL
+457 TGMTLL

-471 GEAVVGRKTVETLK
+471 GEAVVGRTTVETLK
-485 WGDTAIGRQLP
+485 WGDTAIGRKLP
-496 IDLSWAG
+496 VDPSWAR
-503 LEEPA
+503 LEEQPV
-508 IVTGVVENVRNMGF
+508 VTGVVEDVRNMGF
-522 FASQTCTAFI
+522 FQGQTCTAFI

-677 WYALLALGRRSA
+677 WYALLALLLLVLIVA
-689 EGLAHRQRESCAEHQ
+689 VVVL
-704 KRVKANKKVPPAFLS
+704 KAWRIANENPVLS
-719 MREGQGDSLILRTPI
+719 I
-734 GRKIWCYCMACG
+734 
-746 WNRCFRR
+746 
-753 TYHRRISTAVTKA
+753 
-766 KKSLTGMLVQM
+766 KSE
-777 PSSPM
+777 
-782 NCGNTSRQGS
+782 
-792 R
+792 